1 MIANAWS
8 DVESQSPPVSQY
20 AALEPKRLRRLT
32 LLLFALFAA
41 AYALFAQDKISH
53 NTLCRA
59 AMTANMVQYGRVSID
74 GYEPLTTDIAFR
86 DGHYYCDKAPGMSLL
101 ATPIAFAFTRLAPVT
116 YQTPFDRVWTV
127 FLYLCGLTTSSLLTA
142 CAAVLL
148 FRYILDR
155 TGDLSAA
162 FVASLAFGLGT
173 PVWGW
178 ATSFFSH
185 AASAALLVFGY
196 IAFDAMIRR
205 LTNGSS
211 AVLPAIL
218 GGLAFG
224 VSVAVEYTAFPATL
238 IVGAGFLAISPW
250 RNAGD
255 VIKAFAIAAAAA
267 TIALIPVLMFHADAF
282 GSPFEAGYGYT
293 VYYHGHQGGFFGISL
308 PRPDVLMQLLVS
320 SHYGVIWYAPI
331 LFAMGW
337 ATWKLIRDPA
347 LRMTGI
353 VTILVAAWYLAM
365 NSGFAY
371 WQGGATTGPRYLTPA
386 VGFAA
391 VALGLG
397 WPLFSL
403 WARRVTLVL
412 LGVSILIN
420 FACTAVR
427 MTAGSIFTE
436 IPRGLLAA
444 DLRGTLTYQAF
455 KHASVVHFIAPLA
468 VGAVMA
474 WLIVREARRLSAPAA
489 ITPA

>member
-1 MIANAWS
+1 MDDA
-8 DVESQSPPVSQY
+8 SQRASSTVQ
-20 AALEPKRLRRLT
+20 PKRLRRLT
-32 LLLFALFAA
+32 VLLLALFAA

-59 AMTANMVQYGRVSID
+59 AMTANMVQYGKVSID

-101 ATPIAFAFTRLAPVT
+101 ATPIAFAFTRFASVT
-116 YQTPFDRVWTV
+116 YKTPFDRVWTV

-162 FVASLAFGLGT
+162 FVTSLAFGLGT

-185 AASAALLVFGY
+185 ATSAALLVAGY
-196 IAFDAMIRR
+196 IAFDTMVRR
-205 LTNGSS
+205 LARGGST
-211 AVLPAIL
+211 ALPAIL

-250 RNAGD
+250 RDPAAT
-255 VIKAFAIAAAAA
+255 IRAFAIAGFAA
-267 TIALIPVLMFHADAF
+267 TVALIPVLMFHADAF
-282 GSPFEAGYGYT
+282 GSPFEAGYAYT
-293 VYYHGHQGGFFGISL
+293 VYYHGHQGGFFGVSL
-308 PRPDVLMQLLVS
+308 PRLDVLAQLLVS
-320 SHYGVIWYAPI
+320 GHYGIIWYAPI

-337 ATWKLIRDPA
+337 AIWKLIRDPA

-386 VGFAA
+386 VGFGA

-397 WPLFSL
+397 WPHFGL
-403 WARRVTLVL
+403 WARRTTLLL

-420 FACTAVR
+420 FACTAVG
-427 MTAGSIFTE
+427 MTAGSIFTD

-455 KHASVVHFIAPLA
+455 KHASVVHFLAPLA
-468 VGAVMA
+468 IAAFMA
-474 WLIVREARRLSAPAA
+474 WLIIRETRRLSAAV
-489 ITPA
+489 TRS